1 MKVKDMKDILKLY
14 ADDTD
19 FVIKGA
25 SGIEYEIDSILLTN
39 HLKKDEK
46 REVCKINIK

>member
-1 MKVKDMKDILKLY
+1 MKVKEIKDILNLY
-14 ADDTD
+14 TDDKD

-25 SGIEYEIDSILLTN
+25 SGIEYEIDSILLIN